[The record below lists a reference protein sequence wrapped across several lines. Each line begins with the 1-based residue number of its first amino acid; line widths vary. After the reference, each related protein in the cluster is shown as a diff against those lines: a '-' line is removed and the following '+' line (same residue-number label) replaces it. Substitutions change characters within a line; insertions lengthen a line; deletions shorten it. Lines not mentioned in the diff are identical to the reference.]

1 MTDHSKIVAPEKATP
16 ATQPDRENGGAGARS
31 VRLSGVGPRRSADRR
46 PAQLPLFEPASVP
59 SFQRTNFITEGSHA
73 EIVPALESWLIADQP
88 CLIITGPAGSGKTH
102 LVHLMAE
109 FPGCP
114 ALQFLG
120 ADGVD
125 AALGSADA
133 PAIRIVDSME
143 TAPLGPRAMIGLIE
157 ASQQGPTRLVLS
169 GRSPVADWAQG
180 LRDLHTRLQAIPR
193 LQIPDP
199 DETVLRGVIIRQL
212 RARQLALSPEQL
224 DSLASYAAP
233 RLERTF
239 EAAAQFV
246 ERLDLLALQ
255 TGRKPSI
262 SLARQCL
269 GGPDEQT

>member
-1 MTDHSKIVAPEKATP
+1 MTDHSKIGAPEKASPT
-16 ATQPDRENGGAGARS
+16 ARPDGDNGGSGDRS
-31 VRLSGVGPRRSADRR
+31 GNRPETGPSLSSGTG

-59 SFQRTNFITEGSHA
+59 SFKLANFISAGSHA
-73 EIVPALESWLIADQP
+73 EIVPALSSWLDSDQP
-88 CLIITGPAGSGKTH
+88 CLIITGPAGAGKTH

-109 FPGCP
+109 LPGCP

-125 AALGSADA
+125 FALGTADA
-133 PAIRIVDSME
+133 PTIRIIDSVE

-157 ASQQGPTRLVLS
+157 AMQQGSTRLVLS
-169 GRSPVADWAQG
+169 GRPPVADWAQG

-193 LQIPDP
+193 LRIPDP
-199 DETVLRGVIIRQL
+199 DEVVLRGVIIQQL
-212 RARQLALSPEQL
+212 RARQLALSSEQL
-224 DSLASYAAP
+224 DSLANYAAP

-239 EAAAQFV
+239 EAAALFV

-262 SLARQCL
+262 ALARQSL
-269 GGPDEQT
+269 DQSVEEA